1 MNNQAKKVIHE
12 VSKVMI
18 GKDEVINKVF
28 QAILAEGHILL
39 EDIPGVG
46 KTTLALAFSKAMD
59 LDFNRIQFTPDVVA
73 SDITG
78 FTMYDRNNEK
88 FVYKEGATMCHLLLG
103 DEINRTTSRTQS
115 ALLEVMEEKKVTVDG
130 ETYHLPQPFHV
141 IATQNPLGAYGTQAL
156 PQSQLDRFTIKIS
169 VGYPDNDSLIEL
181 LKDRQTSQPL
191 DEVKPVI
198 TREDLIHMQKA
209 VRQIHISE
217 EILKYI
223 THLTEATRNHNLI
236 LQGVSPRGALALSH
250 MAKSRAFM
258 FGRSYV
264 VPEDVLDSFID
275 TYNHR
280 IILDHKAQMAED
292 GINHILYE
300 IMEDVKT
307 PDNEALY
314 TF

>member
-103 DEINRTTSRTQS
+103 DEINRTR
-115 ALLEVMEEKKVTVDG
+115 
-130 ETYHLPQPFHV
+130 
-141 IATQNPLGAYGTQAL
+141 
-156 PQSQLDRFTIKIS
+156 
-169 VGYPDNDSLIEL
+169 
-181 LKDRQTSQPL
+181 
-191 DEVKPVI
+191 
-198 TREDLIHMQKA
+198 
-209 VRQIHISE
+209 SE
-217 EILKYI
+217 ERRVGKVCRSRWG
-223 THLTEATRNHNLI
+223 E
-236 LQGVSPRGALALSH
+236 GRGNKTS
-250 MAKSRAFM
+250 
-258 FGRSYV
+258 GW
-264 VPEDVLDSFID
+264 
-275 TYNHR
+275 HR
-280 IILDHKAQMAED
+280 WSDA
-292 GINHILYE
+292 
-300 IMEDVKT
+300 
-307 PDNEALY
+307 
-314 TF
+314 